1 MGCGRV
7 HFTVEFTAY
16 PVSPDLTHPFHCS
29 MSQSAPV
36 PPTPNAPLNPT
47 LEDAWK
53 RFGEYD
59 KNASLAQTRFTSRR
73 RWLTI
78 MGVAVTTMA
87 VLHSTLLAIVRQ
99 VKCSPFPGISWD
111 FSQLETWR
119 IIDMFEVGI
128 ILIPIITTVIY
139 AGDVKS
145 NMGLA
150 WIIFRSTA
158 ETLKKEIYLYRMQ
171 VKEYAP
177 TQFSREES
185 RDIQLAKRI
194 KILGQRV
201 METQVNQ
208 TGIEPYQGKLPP
220 YGPEGDDGFSDMV
233 AEDYL
238 AWRLEDQFN
247 YYRKKAFRLSRQL
260 STFQWSVYAMGGVGI
275 FMASVQQEIWVAV
288 TSSMAAAFT
297 SFLEFNR
304 VESTL
309 ISCNQ
314 AASDLYN
321 IRTWWRALSPEAKAD
336 LKTIELLVENVENV
350 IQAENAGWVQEMRDA
365 LTEVYG
371 DQDSGDHAGGM
382 NIGDLDPSLEA
393 RFKNAQAIAGALDG
407 SIESVFAGPRPS
419 QASTPRPQAQPQAG
433 ANATDLGSFPAVGL
447 GSGISEHEVSSP
459 GVSGSGV
466 SGPVASSVAPAPP
479 HSSAPASDSLGDSAR
494 VSPIAASLL
503 LSTLS
508 TDGVPPSGPSVPA
521 PDLTVSEGSSSAWTH
536 GGNPEAAPEVVSD
549 ADPEVDRQKEH

>member
-1 MGCGRV
+1 
-7 HFTVEFTAY
+7 
-16 PVSPDLTHPFHCS
+16 

-36 PPTPNAPLNPT
+36 HSDTPSFSPT

-59 KNASLAQTRFTSRR
+59 KNASLAQKRFTSRR

-87 VLHSTLLAIVRQ
+87 VLHSTLMAIVRQ
-99 VKCSPFPGISWD
+99 VKCNPFPGISWD
-111 FSQLETWR
+111 FTQLETWR
-119 IIDMFEVGI
+119 IIDLFEVGI
-128 ILIPIITTVIY
+128 ILIPIITTVLY

-177 TQFSREES
+177 SQFSSGDS
-185 RDIQLAKRI
+185 RDMQLAKRI
-194 KILGQRV
+194 KVLGQRV

-208 TGIEPYQGKLPP
+208 TGVEPYQGPLPP
-220 YGPEGDDGFSDMV
+220 YAPDGDDGFSDMV
-233 AEDYL
+233 ADNYL

-247 YYRKKAFRLSRQL
+247 YYRKKAFKLSRQL
-260 STFQWSVYAMGGVGI
+260 STFQWSVYAMGGFGI
-275 FMASVQQEIWVAV
+275 FMASIQQEIWVAV

-321 IRTWWRALSPEAKAD
+321 IRTWWRALPPEAKAD
-336 LKTIELLVENVENV
+336 QKTIELLVDNVENV

-371 DQDSGDHAGGM
+371 DQDGDRRGGL
-382 NIGDLDPSLEA
+382 NTNTLEPGVAA
-393 RFKNAQAIAGALDG
+393 RFNNAQAIAGALDG
-407 SIESVFAGPRPS
+407 SMESSLMQPRSNVSRSRKPPQGSPEPEDWTDPKAIPS
-419 QASTPRPQAQPQAG
+419 VIPGATQPAPEPPNPLAADTIIAIPGASTPPTP
-433 ANATDLGSFPAVGL
+433 FP
-447 GSGISEHEVSSP
+447 SH
-459 GVSGSGV
+459 
-466 SGPVASSVAPAPP
+466 
-479 HSSAPASDSLGDSAR
+479 
-494 VSPIAASLL
+494 
-503 LSTLS
+503 
-508 TDGVPPSGPSVPA
+508 A
-521 PDLTVSEGSSSAWTH
+521 PDR
-536 GGNPEAAPEVVSD
+536 NPEED
-549 ADPEVDRQKEH
+549 AEDSPTLGT

>member
-1 MGCGRV
+1 
-7 HFTVEFTAY
+7 
-16 PVSPDLTHPFHCS
+16 
-29 MSQSAPV
+29 MSQPV
-36 PPTPNAPLNPT
+36 PVHSETPPFSAT

-59 KNASLAQTRFTSRR
+59 KNASLAQKRFTSRR
-73 RWLTI
+73 RWLTV

-87 VLHSTLLAIVRQ
+87 VLHSTLMAIVRQ
-99 VKCSPFPGISWD
+99 VKCNPFPGISWD

-128 ILIPIITTVIY
+128 ILIPIVTTVLY

-171 VKEYAP
+171 VREYAP
-177 TQFSREES
+177 TQFSTEDS
-185 RDIQLAKRI
+185 RDMQLAKRI
-194 KILGQRV
+194 KVLGQRV

-208 TGIEPYQGKLPP
+208 TGIEPYQGSLPP
-220 YGPEGDDGFSDMV
+220 YSPEGDDGFSDMGP
-233 AEDYL
+233 EDYL

-247 YYRKKAFRLSRQL
+247 YYRKKAFKLSRQL

-275 FMASVQQEIWVAV
+275 FMASIQQEIWVAV

-321 IRTWWRALSPEAKAD
+321 IRTWWRALPPEMKAEV
-336 LKTIELLVENVENV
+336 KTIELLVENVENV

-371 DQDSGDHAGGM
+371 DQDGGDRRVGINTNA
-382 NIGDLDPSLEA
+382 LEPGVSA

-407 SIESVFAGPRPS
+407 SMESSMLETRKSRIQHQQSDRQPPAPEDWTDPRPI
-419 QASTPRPQAQPQAG
+419 APVTP
-433 ANATDLGSFPAVGL
+433 S
-447 GSGISEHEVSSP
+447 
-459 GVSGSGV
+459 
-466 SGPVASSVAPAPP
+466 
-479 HSSAPASDSLGDSAR
+479 
-494 VSPIAASLL
+494 
-503 LSTLS
+503 
-508 TDGVPPSGPSVPA
+508 PSGPSGQSGLASDTSYTVVGSPVAPGMVSTEFPSGSPA
-521 PDLTVSEGSSSAWTH
+521 EPLAEASPADLDSTVE
-536 GGNPEAAPEVVSD
+536 
-549 ADPEVDRQKEH
+549 ADPENGTDPQKAGDA